1 MSEVLLKI
9 DHMKK
14 HFPVPKSK
22 KAVIKAV
29 DDVSFEIRE
38 GEILGVVGESGCG
51 KSTLARCVMRLTDIT
66 EGSIL
71 FKGEDITNYSKKEM
85 EKIRPHMQ
93 MVFQN
98 PFSSFNPRHTIRAA
112 LSNAG
117 KQFGMTPD
125 EIRGRIDELLD
136 AIGLDKAVLDRR
148 PGELSGGQLQR
159 LAIARALM
167 ARPEFILA
175 DEAVSALDVSVQA
188 QILNMIMELRD
199 KYHLTMMFISH
210 ELTVVEHICDYVI
223 VMYLGAIV
231 EMGRTEQLFGNTAHP
246 YTEALLSAKPREHP
260 DVATNRIILEGDVPN
275 AMDIPKFCR
284 FHTRCPY
291 FIPGRCD
298 AEYPPLA
305 QLEDG
310 HWAACHLAAD
320 KANKQNQ
327 L

>member
-1 MSEVLLKI
+1 MSEALLKI
-9 DHMKK
+9 DHLKK
-14 HFPVPKSK
+14 HFPIPRSRGELV
-22 KAVIKAV
+22 KAV
-29 DDVSFEIRE
+29 DDVSFEITQ

-66 EGSIL
+66 EGTII
-71 FKGEDITNYSKKEM
+71 FRGEDITHYSGAELQAL
-85 EKIRPHMQ
+85 RPHMQ

-98 PFSSFNPRHTIRAA
+98 PFSSFNPRHSIRTA

-117 KQFGMTPD
+117 KQFGMSSED
-125 EIRGRIDELLD
+125 IKKRVEELLD
-136 AIGLDKAVLDRR
+136 ATGLDSSVLDRR
-148 PGELSGGQLQR
+148 PKELSGGQLQR

-167 ARPEFILA
+167 AKPEFILA

-188 QILNMIMELRD
+188 QILNMIMALRD

-231 EMGRTEQLFGNTAHP
+231 EMGRTEQLFENTAHP

-260 DVATNRIILEGDVPN
+260 DIETNRIILEGDVPN
-275 AMDIPKFCR
+275 AMEIPEFCR
-284 FHTRCPY
+284 FHTRCPH

-298 AEYPPLA
+298 AVDPPVVE
-305 QLEDG
+305 LEKG

-320 KANKQNQ
+320 RVSNR
-327 L
+327 